1 MTNPLARF
9 PIVGIGASAGGVEAL
24 RSLFR
29 AMRPPLPMAFVVVT
43 HLARGHLSSLPAILA
58 DCTSLP
64 IHVAEDGQQVQLGHA
79 YVLQQNAVITLH
91 QGRIL
96 LRAQPADRSRERHPI
111 DVFLASLA
119 EDQQH
124 CAIGIVL
131 SGSGSDGTLGLKAI
145 KNGGGLTMAQGTNG
159 TTPQFGDMPHSAIAA
174 GVVDL
179 VVPSEQIAARLAEL
193 SSTFDDPAHERLS
206 DEAASA
212 AQATIAGILQTA
224 VGHDFSGY
232 KNRTFFRRVQ
242 RRIHVLRLPGLEA
255 YIARLR
261 GDAEEAQH
269 LFQDLLIGVTSFFRD
284 PDAFAA
290 LGERVIPRLFQGRGP
305 DEVVRVWVPGC
316 ATGEE
321 AYSLAILLR
330 EQMEAHPGGP
340 RAQIFATDIDEA
352 ALAVARRGRY
362 PGALLNSLSPERL
375 ARHFTVDVASF
386 AVAKPLRDL
395 CVFSPHSLINDP
407 PFSRIDLVS
416 CRNLMIYLGAGLQD
430 QVIPL
435 FHYALRPGGYLFLGI
450 AETILRHAELF
461 APDDKAHRIYRRRD
475 DVAVNGPAAR
485 LLASPR
491 GPARIWPSRAL
502 KRLPA
507 PVRGTEL
514 RQAAEA
520 MVLDRFAPAHV
531 VVNQEGDVLHQSA
544 HLGRYLEPAPGR
556 PSRQLMAMARPG
568 LRLALR
574 SLLRE
579 AMETQAAVTRPLVEI
594 EEGARRAS
602 IALTISP
609 MDAGDAPERQFL
621 VVFTDLPDAAPAAGP
636 QETAGQGQ
644 ALLLE
649 RELRD
654 MREKLQSVT
663 EEYETATEELT
674 SANEEMVSVNE
685 ELQST
690 NEELETSKEELQS
703 VNEEL
708 RAANAELS
716 SKIDELDRANADLRN
731 LFDSTQIATL
741 FLDRHL
747 VIRSF
752 TPAVTSIFNLVPGD
766 RGRPVTD
773 FAGHLDAVDLRR
785 EVRRVLDERAAVERR
800 VTARDGQVHY
810 LMRLLPYRTAEG
822 QVDGV
827 VLTFFD
833 VTKVVEGEILSTLV
847 DELNHRV
854 RNMLQVVQAVS
865 SSTLRHAST
874 LEDFASA
881 FGGRIKALAR
891 AHELV
896 GEQGWTT
903 VDLEALVAKE
913 MAPHPGRPGR
923 ISFSGAAVP
932 LRPKVALTLGMVLHE
947 LATNATKHG
956 ALSVPLGQ
964 LRIRWS
970 VVGQGAAARLH
981 IAWQEQGGPP
991 PTGDLDQ
998 GGRHHP
1004 QHRPGFGTELINRL
1018 LKYDLGGHMTQ
1029 LHVANERL
1037 TTLDLPL
1044 HGPLTHPPMARAG
1057 DGAAHAGAEA
1067 DQAARY
1073 SDGAGS
1079 AQGEPH
1085 RDA

>member
-1 MTNPLARF
+1 MKNAVARF

-29 AMRPPLPMAFVVVT
+29 AMRQPLPMAFVVVT
-43 HLARGHLSSLPAILA
+43 HLARGHLSSLPDILHG
-58 DCTSLP
+58 CTDLP
-64 IHVAEDGQQVQLGHA
+64 ILVAEDGQLVEPGHA
-79 YVLQQNAVITLH
+79 YVMKENAVITMKA
-91 QGRIL
+91 GRIV
-96 LRAQPADRSRERHPI
+96 LRPQPADIGRERHPI

-119 EDQQH
+119 EDQQD

-145 KNGGGLTMAQGTNG
+145 KAAGGLTIAQGTNG
-159 TTPQFGDMPHSAIAA
+159 TTPQFGDMPNSAMAA

-179 VVPSEQIAARLAEL
+179 VVPSEQIAARLSEL
-193 SSTFDDPAHERLS
+193 SHTFADPAYERLS
-206 DEAASA
+206 SDETVAVH
-212 AQATIAGILQTA
+212 ATIADILQTV

-232 KNRTFFRRVQ
+232 KDRTFFRRVQ

-261 GDAEEAQH
+261 ADAEEVRT

-284 PDAFAA
+284 ADAFAA
-290 LGERVIPRLFQGRGP
+290 LGERIIPRLFEGRGP

-330 EQMEAHPGGP
+330 EQMEIHPGGP
-340 RAQIFATDIDEA
+340 RAQVFATDIDEA

-362 PGALLNSLSPERL
+362 PGALLAGMSPERL
-375 ARHFTVDVASF
+375 ARHFTADAASF

-430 QVIPL
+430 QVVPL
-435 FHYALRPGGYLFLGI
+435 FHYALRPGGFLFLGI
-450 AETILRHAELF
+450 AETILRHTELF
-461 APDDKAHRIYRRRD
+461 IPEDKTHRIYRRRD
-475 DVAVNGPAAR
+475 DVSADGPAAR
-485 LLASPR
+485 LLANPR
-491 GPARIWPSRAL
+491 GPTRIWPSRTML
-502 KRLPA
+502 RPPIPA
-507 PVRGTEL
+507 RGTEL

-520 MVLDRFAPAHV
+520 LVLDRFAPAHV
-531 VVNQEGDVLHQSA
+531 VVNRDGDVLHQSA
-544 HLGRYLEPAPGR
+544 HLGRYLEPATGR
-556 PSRQLMAMARPG
+556 PSRQLVAMARSG
-568 LRLALR
+568 LRFALR
-574 SLLRE
+574 TALRE
-579 AMETQAAVTRPLVEI
+579 AIEGKATVVRPQVEI
-594 EEGARRAS
+594 EEGNRRNS
-602 IALTISP
+602 ITLTIAP
-609 MDAGDAPERQFL
+609 MGGREVAEQQYL
-621 VVFTDLPDAAPAAGP
+621 VVFADLPMVALPAVPLDA
-636 QETAGQGQ
+636 AGQGHV
-644 ALLLE
+644 LLLE

-654 MREKLQSVT
+654 TREKLLSVT

-708 RAANAELS
+708 RAANTELS
-716 SKIDELDRANADLRN
+716 IKIDELDRSNADLGN

-741 FLDRHL
+741 FLDRHM

-752 TPAVTSIFNLVPGD
+752 TPAVTSIFNLVAGD

-773 FAGHLDAVDLRR
+773 FAGQLDMVNLRR
-785 EVRRVLDERAAVERR
+785 EVRRVLDERMPVERR

-810 LMRLLPYRTAEG
+810 LMRLLPYRTAEDE
-822 QVDGV
+822 VDGV

-854 RNMLQVVQAVS
+854 RNMLQVVQAVATN
-865 SSTLRHAST
+865 TLRHATS
-874 LEDFASA
+874 LQDFSA
-881 FGGRIKALAR
+881 IFGGRIKALAR

-903 VDLEALVAKE
+903 VDLEAMFAKE
-913 MAPHPGRPGR
+913 LAPHGGRPER
-923 ISFSGAAVP
+923 IALTGAAVP
-932 LRPKVALTLGMVLHE
+932 LRPKVALGLGMVLHE

-964 LRIRWS
+964 LRISWS
-970 VVGQGAAARLH
+970 VAGEGAAARLH
-981 IAWQEQGGPP
+981 IIWRELGGPP
-991 PTGDLDQ
+991 PVQ
-998 GGRHHP
+998 SHKRA
-1004 QHRPGFGTELINRL
+1004 GFGTELVTRL
-1018 LKYDLGGHMTQ
+1018 LKHDLGGTMTQ
-1029 LHVANERL
+1029 TQADGERIIA
-1037 TTLDLPL
+1037 LDLPL
-1044 HGPLTHPPMARAG
+1044 RGMPIPRPVAVDTSPAAALPRNGRAL
-1057 DGAAHAGAEA
+1057 
-1067 DQAARY
+1067 
-1073 SDGAGS
+1073 
-1079 AQGEPH
+1079 
-1085 RDA
+1085 